1 MCTHQNSGSTRRN
14 VMNMDG
20 SHKDSHA
27 CGIVCFSAKYDQK
40 DKLPCQGED
49 REIAY
54 KERAGCQSEISAIR
68 LLFTLLSIFPPD
80 ETQRIVVY

>member
-1 MCTHQNSGSTRRN
+1 M
-14 VMNMDG
+14 MNMDG

-40 DKLPCQGED
+40 DKLTCQGKDKEM
-49 REIAY
+49 AS
-54 KERAGCQSEISAIR
+54 KERTGCQSEISAIM
-68 LLFTLLSIFPPD
+68 LLFTVLSIFPPD